1 MQSARQNFTVQKW
14 ITSLSVV
21 LFLLKIIAYY
31 ITGSLAILTDALES
45 IVNVVAGFVGL
56 YSLYI
61 AAKPSDRDHPY
72 GHGKAEFI
80 SAAVEGGL
88 IVSAGLVI
96 LYQTI
101 RNFFVHTTIGK
112 LDTGLILV
120 AITGIINY
128 IAGSYC
134 IKKGKQ
140 TKSVALQS
148 SGKHLKIDTY
158 STAAIIIGLVIIL
171 YTKQYWLDRA
181 LAIALSG
188 MILYNGYTIIR
199 TSLAGIMDE
208 ADMQLL
214 SQMVKMLNDKRSKNW
229 IDIHNLRVIKYGS
242 LLHVDCHLT
251 VPYYF
256 MVNEAHKEVEKLR
269 NSITSEFDDA
279 FELFVHTDG
288 CIPPQGCAICIKE
301 DCNVRQ
307 QPLQKQLTWTLTNV
321 LLNKKHTIETNDE
334 ETRDKCKCQEIKRKM
349 QVSKYKKRV

>member
-1 MQSARQNFTVQKW
+1 MQTARQNFSVQKW
-14 ITSLSVV
+14 ITALSVV
-21 LFLLKIIAYY
+21 LFAIKILAYF

-45 IVNVVAGFVGL
+45 IVNVVAGFIGL

-101 RNFFVHTTIGK
+101 RNFFIPTAAIGK
-112 LDTGLILV
+112 LDTGLILI

-128 IAGSYC
+128 FAGYYC

-148 SGKHLKIDTY
+148 SGKHLQIDTY
-158 STAAIIIGLVIIL
+158 STVAIIVGLFIII
-171 YTKQYWLDRA
+171 YTKQYWLDKA
-181 LAIALSG
+181 LAIVLSG
-188 MILYNGYTIIR
+188 VILYNGYTIIR

-214 SQMVKMLNDKRSKNW
+214 SQMVKMLNDNRNKNW
-229 IDIHNLRVIKYGS
+229 VDIHNLRVIKYGS

-256 MVNEAHKEVEKLR
+256 MVNEAHVDVEKLR
-269 NSITSEFDDA
+269 NCITSQFNDA
-279 FELFVHTDG
+279 FEIV
-288 CIPPQGCAICIKE
+288 CAY
-301 DCNVRQ
+301 RWLH
-307 QPLQKQLTWTLTNV
+307 PAARLRHLY
-321 LLNKKHTIETNDE
+321 
-334 ETRDKCKCQEIKRKM
+334 KR
-349 QVSKYKKRV
+349 

>member
-14 ITSLSVV
+14 ITALSVV
-21 LFLLKIIAYY
+21 LFGIKIIAYY

-45 IVNVVAGFVGL
+45 IVNVVAGFIGL

-61 AAKPSDRDHPY
+61 AAKPSDLQHPY

-96 LYQTI
+96 LYQTV

-120 AITGIINY
+120 AATGIINY
-128 IAGSYC
+128 IAGSIC
-134 IKKGKQ
+134 LKKGIK

-148 SGKHLKIDTY
+148 SGKHLQIDTY
-158 STAAIIIGLVIIL
+158 STAAIIVGLLIII
-171 YTKQYWLDRA
+171 YTKQYWLDRV
-181 LAIALSG
+181 LAIVLSG
-188 MILYNGYTIIR
+188 VILYNGYVIIR

-208 ADMQLL
+208 ADMKLL
-214 SQMVKMLNDKRSKNW
+214 SQMVKMLNDNRRKNW
-229 IDIHNLRVIKYGS
+229 IDVHNLRVIKYGS

-256 MVNEAHKEVEKLR
+256 MVNEAHIEVEKLR
-269 NSITSEFDDA
+269 NSITSEFNDA

-288 CIPPQGCAICIKE
+288 CIPPQGCAICIKD
-301 DCNVRQ
+301 DCGVRQ
-307 QPLQKQLTWTLTNV
+307 QPLQKQLTWTLDNV
-321 LLNKKHTIETNDE
+321 LSNEKHTMKT
-334 ETRDKCKCQEIKRKM
+334 KG
-349 QVSKYKKRV
+349 